1 MLAVAAVLAI
11 VAVGIGSGIVR
22 LPGILPLVGGPSEV
36 PGAGTYRLYYKVTPL
51 DRHEPTP
58 EELRQALEV
67 LEARVAAYQ
76 GAATGEVLA
85 GIPNTVAVDVV
96 LTSDDPGRLADLR
109 AVLPM
114 LGGVVIGTVADGT
127 VDVGGSANDVTFEPG
142 FGNGAAFTPSLRAD
156 GSALDLAIGPEALAP
171 FEAWTR
177 AHGGE
182 TVVITAQEG
191 VVQALAPIAPL
202 AGGSWAIPFSPDQV
216 AAGVPR
222 RLLALF
228 SSDSLMHPVVEVA
241 PRGMQLAPGI
251 TPEPEPT
258 PSPTVAPGQGL
269 QIEYRVLP
277 VLEEPATAA
286 DAATIID
293 IMSRRA
299 EATGAAF
306 SGTSASGDTIEIGLA
321 VPADDAAVTTPLRRL
336 LGATGLVEFVPL
348 GSIGLEGGLI
358 DPGAPRLFAGNLD
371 PVTDAEVAYD
381 QDGNRMVHLT
391 LEAGAAGEFAEWS
404 GAHIGEVL
412 AIVVDGEPV
421 ATPTIMSPITDGVVQ
436 LSSGGEGG
444 WPETEAT
451 RLVALLASGR
461 LPHPVEET
469 STNAVDAAPTPTPTP
484 FPTTVSV
491 AGYVAAC
498 PAVAGCVYDLD
509 LRGAGADWRAAL
521 SPDANGQLT
530 AGDGLPA
537 TLEPGD
543 YTVTATARRSPD
555 SIAGGMGDPG
565 PVDATCTADFSVA
578 AGDDVLVVS
587 ATFDAGVCEVSAGVP
602 R

>member
-1 MLAVAAVLAI
+1 MPGL
-11 VAVGIGSGIVR
+11 
-22 LPGILPLVGGPSEV
+22 LPQVGGPTAV
-36 PGAGTYRLYYKVTPL
+36 PTTQTYRLYYEVTPL
-51 DRHEPTP
+51 DRHTP
-58 EELRQALEV
+58 SSDELQRALDV
-67 LEARVAAYQ
+67 LKARAAAYQ
-76 GAATGEVLA
+76 GTAAGEVLTD
-85 GIPNTVAVDVV
+85 IPDTVAVDVTV
-96 LTSDDPGRLADLR
+96 PADDPGRLEELR
-109 AVLPM
+109 AVLP
-114 LGGVVIGTVADGT
+114 LTGGVLIGTMSDGPIE
-127 VDVGGSANDVTFEPG
+127 VGASTNERAFEPAY
-142 FGNGAAFTPSLRAD
+142 GNGAAFIPSLRAD
-156 GSALDLAIGPEALAP
+156 GTALDLAIGPEARAP

-177 AHGGE
+177 AQRGR
-182 TVVITAQEG
+182 TAVVTTQDG
-191 VVQALAPIAPL
+191 VVLALAPIAPL
-202 AGGSWAIPFSPDQV
+202 TGASWAIPFTPEQM
-216 AAGVPR
+216 AAGDPR

-228 SSDSLMHPVVEVA
+228 SSGSLAHPVKEVA
-241 PRGMQLAPGI
+241 PRGVQLAPGI
-251 TPEPEPT
+251 SPEPEPT
-258 PSPTVAPGQGL
+258 AAPTVAPGQGL
-269 QIEYRVLP
+269 QVVYRVLP
-277 VLEEPATAA
+277 VLDEPATAG
-286 DAATIID
+286 DLAAILD
-293 IMSRRA
+293 IMSMRVQGA
-299 EATGAAF
+299 GAAF
-306 SGTSASGDTIEIGLA
+306 SGANTGADTLEIGIA
-321 VPADDAAVTTPLRRL
+321 VPAQDAALTASLRRL

-381 QDGNRMVHLT
+381 QDGNRLVQLT

-404 GAHIGEVL
+404 GSHIGEVL

-521 SPDANGQLT
+521 FPDANGQLT

-543 YTVTATARRSPD
+543 YTVTATARRNPD

-565 PVDATCTADFSVA
+565 PIDATCTVDFSVA